1 MRWASGFWGRALFLR
16 NCGAVLALLPVLGA
30 CHRDEPAPVAHPH
43 YELGAAWHGAQGW
56 FYPSEQFDYR
66 MTGLATRQKAPASGL
81 SADGEIWAAEGMTG
95 AHQTLQLPA
104 IVSVRN
110 LLNGRIVRIRLTD
123 RGPEGQG
130 RIIALSPKA
139 ADLLGMTADT
149 PVEVIEDEAA
159 SRTLAEGLGGRPAA
173 QSISAAPVGEVR
185 ETSLSDGSSHVYGND
200 SSATT
205 ASVGVGPLP
214 ATWMQGSPGP
224 SGLYVLMGIFSGH
237 AAAAGV
243 ALRCNGT
250 VLHASEGAGLEWR
263 VLGGPYADI
272 AQADAAL
279 DHTRLC
285 GVEGARIIVE

>member
-30 CHRDEPAPVAHPH
+30 CHRNEPAPVAHLH

-81 SADGEIWAAEGMTG
+81 SADGEAWSAEGMTG

-104 IVSVRN
+104 IVNVRN

-139 ADLLGMTADT
+139 ADLLSMTADT

-159 SRTLAEGLGGRPAA
+159 SRTLAEGLGGKPVA

-185 ETSLSDGSSHVYGND
+185 ETSLSDGSSHVYGNE

-205 ASVGVGPLP
+205 ASVAVGPLP
-214 ATWMQGSPGP
+214 ATWMQGSP
-224 SGLYVLMGIFSGH
+224 GLYVLMGIFSGH

>member
-1 MRWASGFWGRALFLR
+1 MSLR
-16 NCGAVLALLPVLGA
+16 SYGAALALLPLLGA
-30 CHRDEPAPVAHPH
+30 CHRDEQPAPVAHPH
-43 YELGAAWHGAQGW
+43 YELGDAWQGTHGW
-56 FYPSEQFDYR
+56 FYPNEQFDYR
-66 MTGLATRQKAPASGL
+66 TTGLATRQQAPASGL
-81 SADGEIWAAEGMTG
+81 SADGEAWSAAGMTG

-123 RGPEGQG
+123 RGPADPG

-139 ADLLGMTADT
+139 ADLLGMTVDT
-149 PVEVIEDEAA
+149 PVEVTEDEAA
-159 SRTLAEGLGGRPAA
+159 SRALAEGLVKAPV
-173 QSISAAPVGEVR
+173 QNISAAPVGEVR
-185 ETSLSDGSSHVYGND
+185 ETSLSDGSSRVYGND
-200 SSATT
+200 SSAAT
-205 ASVGVGPLP
+205 ASVSAGPLP
-214 ATWMQGSPGP
+214 VTWMQGSPGP
-224 SGLYVLMGIFSGH
+224 SGLYVVMGIFSGH

-243 ALRCNGT
+243 AMRCGGT

-263 VLGGPYADI
+263 VLGGPYSDI

>member
-1 MRWASGFWGRALFLR
+1 MRLASGFWGRALSLR
-16 NCGAVLALLPVLGA
+16 NYGAALALLSLLAA
-30 CHRDEPAPVAHPH
+30 CHRDEPVPVVHPH
-43 YELGAAWHGAQGW
+43 YELGSAWRGTHGW

-66 MTGLATRQKAPASGL
+66 ATGLATRQRAPATGL
-81 SADGEIWAAEGMTG
+81 TADGEAWSADGMTG

-123 RGPEGQG
+123 RGPADPG

-149 PVEVIEDEAA
+149 PVEVAEDEVA

-185 ETSLSDGSSHVYGND
+185 ETSLSDGSSRVYGND
-200 SSATT
+200 SSAAP
-205 ASVGVGPLP
+205 ASVTVGPLP
-214 ATWMQGSPGP
+214 VTWMQGSPGP

-237 AAAAGV
+237 ATAASV
-243 ALRCNGT
+243 ALRCGGT

-263 VLGGPYADI
+263 AVGGPYTDI

-279 DHTRLC
+279 DRTRLC

>member
-1 MRWASGFWGRALFLR
+1 M
-16 NCGAVLALLPVLGA
+16 
-30 CHRDEPAPVAHPH
+30 
-43 YELGAAWHGAQGW
+43 
-56 FYPSEQFDYR
+56 
-66 MTGLATRQKAPASGL
+66 
-81 SADGEIWAAEGMTG
+81 
-95 AHQTLQLPA
+95 
-104 IVSVRN
+104 
-110 LLNGRIVRIRLTD
+110 
-123 RGPEGQG
+123 
-130 RIIALSPKA
+130 
-139 ADLLGMTADT
+139 
-149 PVEVIEDEAA
+149 
-159 SRTLAEGLGGRPAA
+159 
-173 QSISAAPVGEVR
+173 R

-200 SSATT
+200 SSSAK
-205 ASVGVGPLP
+205 ASAAVGPLP
-214 ATWMQGSPGP
+214 ATWMQGSSGP